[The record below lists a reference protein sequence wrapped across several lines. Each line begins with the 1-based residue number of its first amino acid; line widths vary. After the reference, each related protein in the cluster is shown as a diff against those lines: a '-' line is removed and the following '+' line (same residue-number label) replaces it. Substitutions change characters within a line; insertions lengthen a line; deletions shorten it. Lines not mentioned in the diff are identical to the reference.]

1 MTSQNQ
7 SKRNTTLLSQQ
18 EPLTLLFL
26 GTQGI
31 QILFQTTDK
40 IMSPSVKEF
49 HPVDV
54 LLVT

>member
-54 LLVT
+54 LLVM